1 MINTK
6 IFLNLLIASI
16 LGISV
21 SVSKAQTADEIVQ
34 KHLSALGGVEKLK
47 SIKSV
52 VMEGKITAP
61 NMEIAV
67 NMTTMHNKAW
77 RMDIELMSMK
87 GWMILRP
94 DSGWVFMPF
103 QGQTTPDA
111 MTPDAIKEQLDQLDL
126 ESTLCNFKEKG
137 HSVEYLGMDDVE
149 GTECFKLKTITK
161 SGKTTYQFIDPTT
174 YYIVR
179 TISKQKA
186 GGKEFDVQADYS
198 NYKPVDGGYI
208 FPHTVASQNGPVD
221 FQKITVNGNVDESI
235 FSPAN

>member
-1 MINTK
+1 MKSFI
-6 IFLNLLIASI
+6 NLLIVCI
-16 LGISV
+16 LGVSTSV
-21 SVSKAQTADEIVQ
+21 TNAQTADEIVQ
-34 KHLSALGGVEKLK
+34 KHLTALGGIDKLK

-52 VMEGKITAP
+52 TMEGKITAP

-67 NMTTMHNKAW
+67 NMTTVHNKAW
-77 RMDIELMSMK
+77 RMDIDLMSMK
-87 GWMILRP
+87 GWMIIRP

-111 MTPDAIKEQLDQLDL
+111 MAPDAIKEQMDQLDL

-137 HSVEYLGMDDVE
+137 HTVEYLGMDDVE

-161 SGKTTYQFIDPTT
+161 SGKTIYQFLDPNS

-198 NYKPVDGGYI
+198 NYKPVEGGYI
-208 FPHTVASQNGPVD
+208 FAHTIASQNGPID
-221 FQKITVNGNVDESI
+221 FQKISVNTNVDERI

>member
-111 MTPDAIKEQLDQLDL
+111 MTPDAIKEQLDQ
-126 ESTLCNFKEKG
+126 
-137 HSVEYLGMDDVE
+137 
-149 GTECFKLKTITK
+149 
-161 SGKTTYQFIDPTT
+161 
-174 YYIVR
+174 
-179 TISKQKA
+179 
-186 GGKEFDVQADYS
+186 
-198 NYKPVDGGYI
+198 
-208 FPHTVASQNGPVD
+208 
-221 FQKITVNGNVDESI
+221 
-235 FSPAN
+235 

>member
-1 MINTK
+1 
-6 IFLNLLIASI
+6 
-16 LGISV
+16 
-21 SVSKAQTADEIVQ
+21 
-34 KHLSALGGVEKLK
+34 
-47 SIKSV
+47 
-52 VMEGKITAP
+52 MEGKITAP

-161 SGKTTYQFIDPTT
+161 SGNTQLLTGVQLTSPTLLT
-174 YYIVR
+174 AKSATPI
-179 TISKQKA
+179 TITLVGS
-186 GGKEFDVQADYS
+186 GTS
-198 NYKPVDGGYI
+198 
-208 FPHTVASQNGPVD
+208 SL
-221 FQKITVNGNVDESI
+221 
-235 FSPAN
+235 